1 MKNENITTTTIL
13 LAFNIFLVLLGL
25 LMINKRIMNT
35 DEKSD
40 SLKVKIN
47 QIESQLD
54 VLIEGANSAKEK
66 VIVANEDFI
75 QLSNSMAVSDK
86 ILKNL
91 DSGIKGAIKEI
102 KEVNLNLWNIEDKL
116 RICEKNKDFGQ
127 TFIELARGVYLNND
141 KRSKIKLEIN
151 NILDSNIREIK
162 QYANY

>member
-75 QLSNSMAVSDK
+75 QLSNSIAVSDK
-86 ILKNL
+86 ILKKL

-102 KEVNLNLWNIEDKL
+102 KEVKNMTELQNRKL
-116 RICEKNKDFGQ
+116 YISE
-127 TFIELARGVYLNND
+127 
-141 KRSKIKLEIN
+141 
-151 NILDSNIREIK
+151 
-162 QYANY
+162 

>member
-91 DSGIKGAIKEI
+91 DSDIKGAIKEI
-102 KEVNLNLWNIEDKL
+102 KEVKNMTELQNRKL
-116 RICEKNKDFGQ
+116 YISE
-127 TFIELARGVYLNND
+127 
-141 KRSKIKLEIN
+141 
-151 NILDSNIREIK
+151 
-162 QYANY
+162 

>member
-13 LAFNIFLVLLGL
+13 IAFNILLVLLGL
-25 LMINKRIMNT
+25 LMINKRIINS

-40 SLKVKIN
+40 SLKAKVN

-54 VLIEGANSAKEK
+54 VLIEGANSAKDK

-91 DSGIKGAIKEI
+91 DSEIKGAIKEI
-102 KEVNLNLWNIEDKL
+102 KEVKNMTELQNRKL
-116 RICEKNKDFGQ
+116 YISE
-127 TFIELARGVYLNND
+127 
-141 KRSKIKLEIN
+141 
-151 NILDSNIREIK
+151 
-162 QYANY
+162 

>member
-47 QIESQLD
+47 QIASQLD

-102 KEVNLNLWNIEDKL
+102 KEVKNMTELQNRKL
-116 RICEKNKDFGQ
+116 YISE
-127 TFIELARGVYLNND
+127 
-141 KRSKIKLEIN
+141 
-151 NILDSNIREIK
+151 
-162 QYANY
+162 

>member
-25 LMINKRIMNT
+25 LMINKRIMNNY
-35 DEKSD
+35 EKSD
-40 SLKVKIN
+40 SLKAKVN

-54 VLIEGANSAKEK
+54 VLIEGTNSAKEK

-91 DSGIKGAIKEI
+91 DSDIKGAIKEI
-102 KEVNLNLWNIEDKL
+102 KEVKNMTELQNRKL
-116 RICEKNKDFGQ
+116 YISE
-127 TFIELARGVYLNND
+127 
-141 KRSKIKLEIN
+141 
-151 NILDSNIREIK
+151 
-162 QYANY
+162 

>member
-1 MKNENITTTTIL
+1 
-13 LAFNIFLVLLGL
+13 
-25 LMINKRIMNT
+25 MNT

-75 QLSNSMAVSDK
+75 QLSNSIAVSDK

-102 KEVNLNLWNIEDKL
+102 KEVKNMTELQNRKL
-116 RICEKNKDFGQ
+116 YISE
-127 TFIELARGVYLNND
+127 
-141 KRSKIKLEIN
+141 
-151 NILDSNIREIK
+151 
-162 QYANY
+162 

>member
-1 MKNENITTTTIL
+1 
-13 LAFNIFLVLLGL
+13 
-25 LMINKRIMNT
+25 MNT

-91 DSGIKGAIKEI
+91 DSDIKGAIKEI
-102 KEVNLNLWNIEDKL
+102 KEVKNMTELQNRKL
-116 RICEKNKDFGQ
+116 YISE
-127 TFIELARGVYLNND
+127 
-141 KRSKIKLEIN
+141 
-151 NILDSNIREIK
+151 
-162 QYANY
+162 

>member
-13 LAFNIFLVLLGL
+13 LAFNILLVLLGL
-25 LMINKRIMNT
+25 LMINKRIMNN

-40 SLKVKIN
+40 SLKAKVN

-54 VLIEGANSAKEK
+54 VLIEGTNSAKDK

-91 DSGIKGAIKEI
+91 DSDIKGAIKEI
-102 KEVNLNLWNIEDKL
+102 KEVKNMTELQNRKL
-116 RICEKNKDFGQ
+116 YISE
-127 TFIELARGVYLNND
+127 
-141 KRSKIKLEIN
+141 
-151 NILDSNIREIK
+151 
-162 QYANY
+162 

>member
-13 LAFNIFLVLLGL
+13 LAFNILLVLLGL

-54 VLIEGANSAKEK
+54 VLIEGPNSAKEK

-91 DSGIKGAIKEI
+91 DSEIKGAIKEI
-102 KEVNLNLWNIEDKL
+102 KEVKNMTELQNRKL
-116 RICEKNKDFGQ
+116 YISE
-127 TFIELARGVYLNND
+127 
-141 KRSKIKLEIN
+141 
-151 NILDSNIREIK
+151 
-162 QYANY
+162 

>member
-13 LAFNIFLVLLGL
+13 LVFNILLVLLGL
-25 LMINKRIMNT
+25 LMINKRIINT

-102 KEVNLNLWNIEDKL
+102 KEVKNMTELQNRKL
-116 RICEKNKDFGQ
+116 YISE
-127 TFIELARGVYLNND
+127 
-141 KRSKIKLEIN
+141 
-151 NILDSNIREIK
+151 
-162 QYANY
+162 

>member
-13 LAFNIFLVLLGL
+13 IAFNILLVLLGL
-25 LMINKRIMNT
+25 LMINKRIINT

-40 SLKVKIN
+40 SLNAKIN

-54 VLIEGANSAKEK
+54 VLIEDANSAKDK

-102 KEVNLNLWNIEDKL
+102 KEVKNMTELQNRKL
-116 RICEKNKDFGQ
+116 YISE
-127 TFIELARGVYLNND
+127 
-141 KRSKIKLEIN
+141 
-151 NILDSNIREIK
+151 
-162 QYANY
+162 

>member
-25 LMINKRIMNT
+25 LMINKRIINN

-40 SLKVKIN
+40 SLKAKVN

-75 QLSNSMAVSDK
+75 QLSNSIAVSDK

-91 DSGIKGAIKEI
+91 DSDIKGAIKEI
-102 KEVNLNLWNIEDKL
+102 KEVKNMTELQNRKL
-116 RICEKNKDFGQ
+116 YISE
-127 TFIELARGVYLNND
+127 
-141 KRSKIKLEIN
+141 
-151 NILDSNIREIK
+151 
-162 QYANY
+162 

>member
-54 VLIEGANSAKEK
+54 VLIEGTNSAKEK

-75 QLSNSMAVSDK
+75 QLSNSIAVSDK

-102 KEVNLNLWNIEDKL
+102 KEVKNMTELQNRKL
-116 RICEKNKDFGQ
+116 YISE
-127 TFIELARGVYLNND
+127 
-141 KRSKIKLEIN
+141 
-151 NILDSNIREIK
+151 
-162 QYANY
+162 